1 MGKKNKL
8 KKFRE
13 VAQMPNVFQNF
24 SFHEPQLVDNTN
36 TNIDLRGKWKSD
48 YFKNDNPITLELAC
62 GRGEYSVGLAQ
73 MFPDRNFIGIDIKGT
88 RIWMGAKNALE
99 QQLQNVAFI
108 RTRIELVEHFFGQ
121 AEVDELWITFPDPF
135 LKGNPNRRLTS
146 SQFLER
152 YRKICKPGA
161 IINLKTDDPT
171 LFDFTKEVIA
181 EEKLELLAISED
193 IHKDGIAQNELSI
206 KTYYEGLDISGS
218 NVIKYL
224 RFVL

>member
-1 MGKKNKL
+1 M

-48 YFKNDNPITLELAC
+48 YFKNDNPLTLELAC

-88 RIWMGAKNALE
+88 RIWMGAKNATKLE
-99 QQLQNVAFI
+99 LHNVAYV
-108 RTRIELVEHFFGQ
+108 RTRIELVEHFFGE

-135 LKGNPNRRLTS
+135 LTANPNRRLTS

-161 IINLKTDDPT
+161 IVNLKTDDPT
-171 LFDFTKEVIA
+171 LFDYTKEVLA
-181 EEKLELLAISED
+181 KEKLDILTLSED
-193 IHKDGIAQNELSI
+193 IHKDGIANNELSI

>member
-1 MGKKNKL
+1 MGKNKL

-24 SFHEPQLVDNTN
+24 SFHEPQLVDNN
-36 TNIDLRGKWKSD
+36 GNNIDLRGKWKSD
-48 YFKNDNPITLELAC
+48 YFKNDKPLTLELAC

-88 RIWMGAKNALE
+88 RIWMGAKNATELE
-99 QQLQNVAFI
+99 LHNVAYV
-108 RTRIELVEHFFGQ
+108 RTRIELVEHFFGE

-135 LKGNPNRRLTS
+135 LNANPNRRLTS

-161 IINLKTDDPT
+161 IVNLKTDDPT
-171 LFDFTKEVIA
+171 LFDYTKEVLA
-181 EEKLELLAISED
+181 KEKLEIQVLSED
-193 IHKDGIAQNELSI
+193 IHKDGIANNELSI